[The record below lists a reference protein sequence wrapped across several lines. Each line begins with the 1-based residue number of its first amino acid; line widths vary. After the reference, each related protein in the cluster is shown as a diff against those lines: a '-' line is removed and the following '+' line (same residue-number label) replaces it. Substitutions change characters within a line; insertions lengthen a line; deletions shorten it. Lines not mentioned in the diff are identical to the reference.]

1 MKSQWSCISG
11 NKFITFYSERGF
23 TIELEIETCI
33 EIWTI
38 TNSGEKKTI
47 VEKSSNNLE
56 NMPGKNL
63 KIDKSHKDWK
73 QGASRKWQNQ
83 RHREN

>member
-56 NMPGKNL
+56 TWIRG
-63 KIDKSHKDWK
+63 DC
-73 QGASRKWQNQ
+73 GRK
-83 RHREN
+83 RKHSPAEP